1 MAEETKK
8 TKKTGL
14 SRFRKSK
21 KIEEPKEEVAVEAA
35 PVEEKTSPKVRAVEA
50 VPVEKKT
57 SPKVRAVVKEPK
69 AKKVAAP
76 KVEKVKAPKPEP
88 KVVNWDKVRTAV
100 HKAGWDTTV
109 YPSDLDKVVAAAKS
123 GGPDAVR
130 GLKWLAAAN
139 RYAALVESF
148 LK

>member
-1 MAEETKK
+1 MAEETKKK

-21 KIEEPKEEVAVEAA
+21 KVEEPKEEVAVEAA
-35 PVEEKTSPKVRAVEA
+35 PVEEKTSPKVRAV
-50 VPVEKKT
+50 VE
-57 SPKVRAVVKEPK
+57 EPK

>member
-14 SRFRKSK
+14 SRFRKNK
-21 KIEEPKEEVAVEAA
+21 KVEEPKEEVAVEAA
-35 PVEEKTSPKVRAVEA
+35 PVEEKTSPKVRAV
-50 VPVEKKT
+50 VEE
-57 SPKVRAVVKEPK
+57 PKV
-69 AKKVAAP
+69 KKVA
-76 KVEKVKAPKPEP
+76 APKPEP
-88 KVVNWDKVRTAV
+88 KVVNWDAVRAAV

-109 YPSDLDKVVAAAKS
+109 YPSDLDKVVATAKS

>member
-21 KIEEPKEEVAVEAA
+21 KVEEPKEEVAVEAA
-35 PVEEKTSPKVRAVEA
+35 PVEEKTSPKVRAV
-50 VPVEKKT
+50 VE
-57 SPKVRAVVKEPK
+57 EPK
-69 AKKVAAP
+69 AKKVA
-76 KVEKVKAPKPEP
+76 APKPEP

>member
-8 TKKTGL
+8 KTKKSGL

-21 KIEEPKEEVAVEAA
+21 KVEEPKEKVAVEAA
-35 PVEEKTSPKVRAVEA
+35 PVEEKTSPKVRAV
-50 VPVEKKT
+50 VEE
-57 SPKVRAVVKEPK
+57 PKV
-69 AKKVAAP
+69 KKVA
-76 KVEKVKAPKPEP
+76 APKPEP

>member
-35 PVEEKTSPKVRAVEA
+35 PVEE
-50 VPVEKKT
+50 KT

>member
-21 KIEEPKEEVAVEAA
+21 KVEESKEEVAVKAA
-35 PVEEKTSPKVRAVEA
+35 PVEEKTSPKVRAV
-50 VPVEKKT
+50 VE
-57 SPKVRAVVKEPK
+57 EPK
-69 AKKVAAP
+69 AKKVA
-76 KVEKVKAPKPEP
+76 APKPEP

>member
-21 KIEEPKEEVAVEAA
+21 KVEESKEEVAVKAA
-35 PVEEKTSPKVRAVEA
+35 PVEEKTSPKVRAV
-50 VPVEKKT
+50 VEK
-57 SPKVRAVVKEPK
+57 PK

-76 KVEKVKAPKPEP
+76 KPEP
-88 KVVNWDKVRTAV
+88 KVEKVDIASEIRKAISQQDRT
-100 HKAGWDTTV
+100 
-109 YPSDLDKVVAAAKS
+109 LS
-123 GGPDAVR
+123 GRD
-130 GLKWLAAAN
+130 LKWLTDIAMKSGERGLNDVGFNHVWAVVQH
-139 RYAALVESF
+139 L

>member
-1 MAEETKK
+1 MAEETKKK

-21 KIEEPKEEVAVEAA
+21 KVEEPKEEVAVEAA
-35 PVEEKTSPKVRAVEA
+35 PVEEKTSPKVRAV
-50 VPVEKKT
+50 VE
-57 SPKVRAVVKEPK
+57 EPK
-69 AKKVAAP
+69 AKKVA
-76 KVEKVKAPKPEP
+76 APKPEP
-88 KVVNWDKVRTAV
+88 KVVNWDAVRAAV

-130 GLKWLAAAN
+130 GLSWLGAAN

>member
-21 KIEEPKEEVAVEAA
+21 KVEEPKEEVAVEAA
-35 PVEEKTSPKVRAVEA
+35 PVEEKTSPKVRAV
-50 VPVEKKT
+50 VE
-57 SPKVRAVVKEPK
+57 EPK

-76 KVEKVKAPKPEP
+76 KSEP
-88 KVVNWDKVRTAV
+88 KVVNWDAVRAAV

-130 GLKWLAAAN
+130 GLSWLAAAN